1 MYYKRHHLEHYG
13 DNNFLFFSPHL
24 IFCFT
29 VEPFSWVR
37 VVCVCI
43 SMNVVGERMILFK
56 LDFFISRINYLPLGR
71 EHVSNKTR
79 GRWPN
84 AGKTDTEESHPL
96 KIVKSSSCFINN
108 FGIFGQL
115 SWKNFTFVWLSM
127 TYILMIFPHSLHAL
141 HTFGHQLTLTFSHS
155 SNKTWLYFWCPFFF

>member
-1 MYYKRHHLEHYG
+1 MG
-13 DNNFLFFSPHL
+13 TTIFFFFSPHL

-37 VVCVCI
+37 LMCVCVCI

-79 GRWPN
+79 GR
-84 AGKTDTEESHPL
+84 
-96 KIVKSSSCFINN
+96 
-108 FGIFGQL
+108 
-115 SWKNFTFVWLSM
+115 
-127 TYILMIFPHSLHAL
+127 
-141 HTFGHQLTLTFSHS
+141 
-155 SNKTWLYFWCPFFF
+155 